1 MEWFIC
7 AFVSQPTELKVLT
20 WCGIY
25 TAFKSR
31 VVVQQKCGSHF
42 MHLQMLS
49 FLYASKS
56 IYSQPIYFASFPDC
70 DAESEAPHFY
80 FIMMFQ
86 QRNIFFFLAQLS
98 LNCTGSS
105 AMLQFSDLK
114 CSSIR
119 IVPKSIIWIIHLVG
133 HPLGS
138 PKQTCWVRMCVRACM
153 RSHVCA
159 SYFLGIHALED
170 SKPPSPVLG
179 HWRTHTKNS
188 VGFWMSAVEI
198 SK

>member
-1 MEWFIC
+1 MHHKTSITLRFCDTHPDSRNIESFVQVQKWTMEWFIC

-56 IYSQPIYFASFPDC
+56 INSQPIYFASFPDC

-119 IVPKSIIWIIHLVG
+119 IVPKSII
-133 HPLGS
+133 
-138 PKQTCWVRMCVRACM
+138 
-153 RSHVCA
+153 
-159 SYFLGIHALED
+159 
-170 SKPPSPVLG
+170 
-179 HWRTHTKNS
+179 
-188 VGFWMSAVEI
+188 
-198 SK
+198 